1 MEFGVLGAQITHLL
15 GASQV
20 ALAAKNLPTKAGEA
34 RDTGKIPGKI
44 PWNRKWQSA
53 PAFLPGQFQGQ
64 NSLVGSSPWGC
75 RERDTIERVYTPA
88 HTHSHP
94 PAWPSMKLS
103 LLHTL
108 MPWFVWP
115 HDASG
120 AGTCAWCASL
130 CNCQYFH
137 RFCLPAC
144 LVELF
149 FCGNSSFLVSE
160 VCSVTLCPEPR
171 SFPQTEGQF
180 KQLNYA
186 GTYCWP
192 GALHFYV
199 IFTTLPPILT
209 LS

>member
-1 MEFGVLGAQITHLL
+1 MLQHSCLDNSGDRRAWWALVHGGAESGTRQSDCTR
-15 GASQV
+15 
-20 ALAAKNLPTKAGEA
+20 A
-34 RDTGKIPGKI
+34 R
-44 PWNRKWQSA
+44 
-53 PAFLPGQFQGQ
+53 
-64 NSLVGSSPWGC
+64 
-75 RERDTIERVYTPA
+75 
-88 HTHSHP
+88 THSHL

-103 LLHTL
+103 LLQTL

-120 AGTCAWCASL
+120 AGTCSRCASL

-171 SFPQTEGQF
+171 SFPQTEGRS

-186 GTYCWP
+186 GTDC
-192 GALHFYV
+192 
-199 IFTTLPPILT
+199 
-209 LS
+209 